1 MYFTNIYTTFVSV
14 IFFNTQQQYKCKFK
28 KFRYAF
34 VNDLH
39 LHEIYTPY
47 IQLFTLTHNV
57 GMQLQNSSSF
67 KRIYIVHAQ

>member
-14 IFFNTQQQYKCKFK
+14 NFFNTQQQYKCKCK
-28 KFRYAF
+28 KFRYVI

-47 IQLFTLTHNV
+47 TRLFTLTHNI
-57 GMQLQNSSSF
+57 GMQLQNSSSL
-67 KRIYIVHAQ
+67 KKIYIVHAQ